1 MRYVL
6 RLLCVCALA
15 ALPQGASAQAGEEGA
30 TPEPSL
36 QEPAPSSEPAPEEPA
51 LQLKLDD
58 AGVEVAPTP
67 LRTPDGYTLEEMELR
82 VKKARRGLI
91 GTSVI
96 LGLGV
101 VLWSSAAACSD
112 PPSTEEFLD
121 LPPCFGLI
129 VTGLVLTGVGL
140 VGMIVSGPALGAR
153 KRKLRRLEQA
163 HYGTPRRV
171 RWDLAQSRL
180 VF

>member
-1 MRYVL
+1 MRLVL
-6 RLLCVCALA
+6 AMVLAGLA
-15 ALPQGASAQAGEEGA
+15 ALPQSASAQAGEEG
-30 TPEPSL
+30 TTSEPNL

-51 LQLKLDD
+51 LQLKLDA
-58 AGVEVAPTP
+58 AGVEVVPSP
-67 LRTPDGYTLEEMELR
+67 PRTPEGYTLEEAELR

-101 VLWSSAAACSD
+101 ALWSSAAACSD

-140 VGMIVSGPALGAR
+140 VGMIVSGPVLGAR
-153 KRKLRRLEQA
+153 KRKLRRLQEA
-163 HYGTPRRV
+163 HYGTPHRV
-171 RWDLAQSRL
+171 QWDPARSRL